1 MFFTYRSRDFTGARN
16 GRSKRPGRRV
26 LQPEA
31 APDHARPTARATGRR
46 SPQLPLGTPPLFC
59 YHSLVME
66 LNSKQRKMLE
76 KAAQPLSPLVIVGQ
90 EGVTDGVSSM
100 LSSQLEKHELVK
112 LKFNEYKE
120 EKQALSAGLA
130 ESTGA
135 TLVRI
140 IGNVAI
146 FYRESPE
153 EDKRMFKRQL
163 AKLSKESDDKE

>member
-1 MFFTYRSRDFTGARN
+1 MYR
-16 GRSKRPGRRV
+16 KPPV
-26 LQPEA
+26 V
-31 APDHARPTARATGRR
+31 APRHTPAFLL
-46 SPQLPLGTPPLFC
+46 SLPC
-59 YHSLVME
+59 ME
-66 LNSKQRKMLE
+66 LNSKQRKLLE

-120 EKQALSAGLA
+120 EKQELSAGLA

-163 AKLSKESDDKE
+163 AKLAKESDDKE

>member
-1 MFFTYRSRDFTGARN
+1 MYRKPPA
-16 GRSKRPGRRV
+16 V
-26 LQPEA
+26 
-31 APDHARPTARATGRR
+31 APRHTPAFLL
-46 SPQLPLGTPPLFC
+46 SLP
-59 YHSLVME
+59 YME
-66 LNSKQRKMLE
+66 LNSKQRKLLE

-100 LSSQLEKHELVK
+100 LSSRLEKHELVK

-120 EKQALSAGLA
+120 EKQELSAGLA

-135 TLVRI
+135 VLVRI

-163 AKLSKESDDKE
+163 SKLAKDVDNKE